1 MSLFGESTTTWTVMH
16 GNLFGL
22 TTDTLSFNRDTIINE
37 NPWKIINAPGK
48 TIYLQEDLTNG
59 KWLYFTSID
68 TIQKVLMD
76 LSLAVGDT
84 FYVTG
89 VWLPDP
95 GFYEV
100 DSVYIKDQRKHVQIN
115 LPLYYAGDEKLVFIE
130 GVGPNIG
137 LSYKDVNSIELS
149 PYLLCQWKDDIQNY
163 SNNYFDGKCAIFS
176 DNTVNEYHK
185 SETGMFE
192 IYPNPVSNNS
202 VKIEFTDPFAGQ
214 IVLVDINGQ
223 VILKRLIKDPVLS
236 ISLSIPFLTPGIYI
250 LNAHRKTGISHSKK
264 IIIR

>member
-1 MSLFGESTTTWTVMH
+1 MSLFGENNTAWTVMH

-22 TTDTLSFNRDTIINE
+22 TTDTLSFDRDTIINE
-37 NPWKIINAPGK
+37 NPWKIIYAPGK
-48 TIYLQEDLTNG
+48 TIYLQEDITTG
-59 KWLYFTSID
+59 KWMYFTTID

-89 VWLPDP
+89 AWLPDP

-100 DSVYIKDQRKHVQIN
+100 DSVYIKDQRKHVQLN

-137 LSYKDVNSIELS
+137 LSYKDDNSIELA
-149 PYLLCQWKDDIQNY
+149 PYLLCQWKDNIQNY

-176 DNTVNEYHK
+176 DTKVDEGNKLSGFAN
-185 SETGMFE
+185 
-192 IYPNPVSNNS
+192 IYPNPTTGI
-202 VKIEFTDPFAGQ
+202 VKIQNSDYSIKE
-214 IVLVDINGQ
+214 ILVHDTTGRQFFIKNKNDEMDLSDLPDGLYLIKIICINGITETHK
-223 VILKRLIKDPVLS
+223 VLKNS
-236 ISLSIPFLTPGIYI
+236 F
-250 LNAHRKTGISHSKK
+250 
-264 IIIR
+264 